1 MVPGTHIGHEEVA
14 AAGLELPKDGDWVP
28 LGEGVADEE
37 LLEARVVDHEA
48 GLRRVVGLLY
58 KKALGEEL
66 GNLSNLY

>member
-1 MVPGTHIGHEEVA
+1 MVVEGPSLPIPRWGRLGRGRWRVWVAGAPCDLHDKEV
-14 AAGLELPKDGDWVP
+14 
-28 LGEGVADEE
+28 
-37 LLEARVVDHEA
+37 LEARVVDHEA